1 MQRNGCALVVIL
13 SSYVQ
18 CLAERF
24 VLILLHQF
32 LFTIF
37 FPLLFFILIVSIIK
51 YVIFLFV
58 LFHAAIIIFFIRY
71 FFIFSVMFLRQIS
84 VYSYFTF
91 FSCDLSCGL
100 IFSCRREI
108 LLDSLLT
115 RSFYDFLSLLF
126 LWITRW
132 QIQVSDFSS
141 VIIIAGVTCPF
152 LCFSYIFLFVRTVI
166 ILSRFSW
173 FLFDIFF
180 PFSQFVSLLFPSRYS
195 FSFLFLYLLNLLICS
210 PLFLQFLWVFYLLF
224 YYFISLL
231 FSRI

>member
-1 MQRNGCALVVIL
+1 
-13 SSYVQ
+13 
-18 CLAERF
+18 
-24 VLILLHQF
+24 
-32 LFTIF
+32 
-37 FPLLFFILIVSIIK
+37 
-51 YVIFLFV
+51 
-58 LFHAAIIIFFIRY
+58 
-71 FFIFSVMFLRQIS
+71 MFLRQIS

-91 FSCDLSCGL
+91 LSCDLSCGL

-180 PFSQFVSLLFPSRYS
+180 PFSQFVSLLFPSCYS
-195 FSFLFLYLLNLLICS
+195 FSFLFLYLLNLLIYS
-210 PLFLQFLWVFYLLF
+210 PFFLQFLWVFYLLF
-224 YYFISLL
+224 YYFISSIL
-231 FSRI
+231 FLFYFLEFKLYLNYILIISFHFSSLNLDFFYSFIYE